1 MEAVVVNVWLVILEL
16 ELTATTAA
24 TKIEAHELQR
34 GVFFFFFF
42 LKAPGNEVIYLRP
55 DALTA
60 YSIRNGH

>member
-34 GVFFFFFF
+34 GFFF
-42 LKAPGNEVIYLRP
+42 KG
-55 DALTA
+55 T
-60 YSIRNGH
+60 GQ